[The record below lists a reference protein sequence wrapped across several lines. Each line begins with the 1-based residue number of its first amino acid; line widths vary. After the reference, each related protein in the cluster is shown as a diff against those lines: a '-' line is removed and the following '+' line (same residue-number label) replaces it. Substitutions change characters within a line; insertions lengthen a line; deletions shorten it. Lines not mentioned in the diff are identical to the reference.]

1 MPQIGANF
9 QFTSRQPNFER
20 DQFDTIA
27 HMKACTI
34 CDEGHKC
41 YCLENQKTYEF
52 TSVDAS
58 GNAIQPNETTGYWH
72 EFSSGG
78 SGDITGATIGSGAS
92 EQTVTKV
99 GSILKFPAYPTVP
112 ITGIKD
118 SNGNDLTPV
127 GGKVTLP
134 AASTASITKIKVDGE
149 SSDLPIND
157 GRVVI
162 PQPPVKGIQT
172 SSGTT
177 LNPDPNS
184 GIVILPPIP
193 DASTANT
200 MLYSDAGSYD
210 SGSIGKALKDAR
222 DDIKTMYGDLHPVE
236 QQDHTPVSP
245 TTVDLD
251 NYDETDDSFT
261 YSDDTVYVYGVSNTS
276 KIVYNDNGTDYAVFK
291 VNDVDKYIRY
301 EITENEGTITYTC
314 EDVYTLND
322 LPSEARNLF
331 EISKYAAVKIITGT
345 KTDYFYKG
353 RYSVFV
359 DSDNRPMQND
369 FYEATENNTT
379 VNYALFKSNN
389 NGNLYLYKL
398 YTSFYKF
405 QSKITSTDANYST
418 LDVHFGTTI
427 ARKIEYDDTN
437 SQLGTQSNPVDNMQ
451 VAVEAIKNH
460 CDTLLALEADWTN
473 QVALLNRANINFGIS
488 DLQEFAAANHYE
500 AGEYVLYNNN
510 IYKFTTNHDGDWND
524 NHAAR
529 TSIVNEMILQ
539 SFGDIEHIS
548 FKVSTTAGALP
559 SSTLSELRLE
569 VTYSDDNNIL
579 SVTHQQ
585 LPSALTLSFDVDGY
599 AVFTCPMGLFYTT
612 QIVQVSGS
620 IVLNQYNTPQII
632 KRQARIS
639 WRTIGENLIA
649 TYDTNVSGIF
659 IVDRDG
665 IEYPS
670 TDFVGDNAT
679 WTFDQD
685 EAIKFKWIYFRD
697 NNLNTNNGKFAIAIE
712 EIIAGYPSKQFG
724 PASNE
729 AYTGDQQYDGK
740 TRTQHLYNNY
750 PVLRNT
756 SYAVG
761 WAMSQHSVI
770 AGNEY
775 QGFVPSV
782 QQLTRILNNYQLI
795 NSILDVIRPTS
806 VWTGN
811 TQRLVMSYIWSCTN
825 APYAHSMQCI
835 NSSGAIGSTKKES
848 QSKVITCYSYE

>member
-1 MPQIGANF
+1 MINVIDSFNLSNSASPLDARNK
-9 QFTSRQPNFER
+9 FTSK
-20 DQFDTIA
+20 A
-27 HMKACTI
+27 AMKNCNV
-34 CDEGHKC
+34 CDEGHIC
-41 YCLENQKTYEF
+41 YCEETHKSYRFRTKDDNGNTKTYDNSE
-52 TSVDAS
+52 
-58 GNAIQPNETTGYWH
+58 GGLGYWE
-72 EFSSGG
+72 EFQPGG
-78 SGDITGATIGSGAS
+78 GGEGTITGATIGSGSSAKQVPES
-92 EQTVTKV
+92 
-99 GSILKFPAYPTVP
+99 GGILQLPAYPIVS

-118 SNGNDLTPV
+118 ANNNTLTPDN
-127 GGKVTLP
+127 GIVTLP
-134 AASTASITKIKVDGE
+134 S
-149 SSDLPIND
+149 
-157 GRVVI
+157 
-162 PQPPVKGIQT
+162 
-172 SSGTT
+172 
-177 LNPDPNS
+177 
-184 GIVILPPIP
+184 IP

-200 MLYSDAGSYD
+200 MLYSDADSYN

-236 QQDHTPVSP
+236 QQDPTPVSP

-261 YSDDTVYVYGVSNTS
+261 YNDDTVYVYGVSNTS
-276 KIVYNDNGTDYAVFK
+276 KIVYNDNGTEYAIFK

-301 EITENEGTITYTC
+301 EITENGGIITYTC
-314 EDVYTLND
+314 DDIYTLSN
-322 LPSEARNLF
+322 LPSEERKLF

-345 KTDYFYKG
+345 KTDYFYKD
-353 RYSVFV
+353 RYAVFV

-369 FYEATENNTT
+369 FYEVTENNTT

-389 NGNLYLYKL
+389 SNGDLYLYKL
-398 YTSFYKF
+398 STLFYKF

-418 LDVHFGTTI
+418 LDAHFGTTI
-427 ARKIEYDDTN
+427 ARKIAYDDTN

-451 VAVEAIKNH
+451 VAVEAIKDH

-488 DLQEFAAANHYE
+488 DLQEFVASNHYE

-510 IYKFTTNHDGDWND
+510 IYKFTTNHDGEWND
-524 NHAAR
+524 NHATR

-539 SFGDIEHIS
+539 SFGDIEHVS

-559 SSTLSELRLE
+559 SSALSELRLE

-579 SVTHQQ
+579 SITHQS

-670 TDFVGDNAT
+670 TDFVGENAT

-685 EAIKFKWIYFRD
+685 EAVKFKWIYFRD

-712 EIIAGYPSKQFG
+712 EIIAGYQTKQFG

-729 AYTGDQQYDGK
+729 PYTGDQQYDGK
-740 TRTQHLYNNY
+740 TRTQYLYDNY

-775 QGFVPSV
+775 QGFVPSI
-782 QQLTRILNNYQLI
+782 QQLTRILNNYQLV

-825 APYAHSMQCI
+825 SSYAHSMQYI
-835 NSSGAIGSTKKES
+835 NASGNMAVVKKEAG
-848 QSKVITCYSYE
+848 SKVITCYSYE